1 MANFFSDVLTSINAG
16 NRVDAG
22 TIRGNILSSTAV
34 VNILVEPS
42 VSDVFLYTDLPSNSR
57 PQQLLFRNDD
67 MDNPTNTVAVDIG
80 IYASADFKLAD
91 GTTFLQNDVILVDA
105 FGKDENSF
113 FQDNRM
119 VGEDFR
125 FSTVG
130 ANSNTGLS
138 NAQDYLWEL
147 AGLTSDP
154 GVDLRIGIKITG
166 AFTDFVAGTS
176 LLIAQYT
183 GRI

>member
-1 MANFFSDVLTSINAG
+1 MANFFSDVLTSLNAG

-34 VNILVEPS
+34 VNVQTEPAI
-42 VSDVFLYTDLPSNSR
+42 SDVLMYTDLPSNCR

-67 MDNPTNTVAVDIG
+67 LDTGNTVAVDIG
-80 IYASADFKLAD
+80 IYASADFKLPD
-91 GTTFLQNDVILVDA
+91 GTTFLENQVILVDA
-105 FGKDENSF
+105 FGKDENAF

-130 ANSNTGLS
+130 ANSNTGLL

-154 GVDLRIGIKITG
+154 GVDLRIGVSITG
-166 AFTDFVAGTS
+166 AFGTFAAGAS